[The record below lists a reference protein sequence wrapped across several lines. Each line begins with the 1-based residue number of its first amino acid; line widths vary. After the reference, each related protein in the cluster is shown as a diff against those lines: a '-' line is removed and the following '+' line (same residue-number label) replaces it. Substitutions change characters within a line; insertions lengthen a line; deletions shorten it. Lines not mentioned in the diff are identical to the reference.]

1 MDPKG
6 IDLLNVTPVLI
17 TQAIK
22 TDRKLPQVIK
32 PVEQSGKS
40 ELRSN
45 MERADRELLLLHS
58 NVYDEQL
65 RQKLQTLVRV
75 LQQRSSKKWKKKVG
89 LRWKWQA
96 DQRLLCVEFI
106 DEETGALL
114 EEVSVNELLSGLS
127 ASDSSLQGLLINKTV

>member
-6 IDLLNVTPVLI
+6 IDLLNITPVLI

-45 MERADRELLLLHS
+45 MERADREVLFLHP
-58 NVYDEQL
+58 NAYDEQL
-65 RQKLQTLVRV
+65 RQKLQTLAKI
-75 LQQRSSKKWKKKVG
+75 LQQRFSKKWKKKVS
-89 LRWKWQA
+89 LRWKWQSNKT
-96 DQRLLCVEFI
+96 LLCVEI
-106 DEETGALL
+106 INTETGELL
-114 EEVSVNELLSGLS
+114 EEAPLNELLIGLDM
-127 ASDSSLQGLLINKTV
+127 SDSSLHGLLLNKTV